1 MLRGARL
8 HLVRMTLEERVR
20 AAVAALM
27 HATGE
32 SQTDIA
38 AALGVSQAQVSRRQS
53 GSAAWSLADCDAVA
67 EHFGIDVLDLMA
79 GPTRAFEALP
89 KERRRRPGRRGGTA
103 RALPEQEAS
112 R

>member
-1 MLRGARL
+1 M
-8 HLVRMTLEERVR
+8 RMTLEERVR

-67 EHFGIDVLDLMA
+67 GHFGVDVLDLMA

-89 KERRRRPGRRGGTA
+89 EERRRRPGRRGGA
-103 RALPEQEAS
+103 APQA
-112 R
+112 